1 MKVKIVIST
10 FVFKVM
16 NKQIYI
22 AILCIS
28 ALLGCKPQQQITTVN
43 FKGYKVDQQK
53 NKDSAVLKMLAPYSD
68 SINKTMNTVIGFST
82 RGLTKK
88 QPESE
93 LGNFMADCM
102 LQMATQRFGKKVD
115 AAFINYGG
123 IRSYIPKGEITV
135 GKIYELMPFDNII
148 VIQDVTGTVFKQ
160 FLLKVADR
168 GGWPLSG
175 LSMKIKDKKPE
186 QILIEGKPIDDNA
199 IYTIA
204 NSDYIANGGDDCFM
218 LKALPQQNNG
228 YLLRDALIEFIQQ
241 ITKQGKPID
250 WKVEG
255 RVTY

>member
-1 MKVKIVIST
+1 MIKQYFIPFIS
-10 FVFKVM
+10 
-16 NKQIYI
+16 IC
-22 AILCIS
+22 ILAS
-28 ALLGCKPQQQITTVN
+28 CKPQQQVTTVS
-43 FKGYKVDQQK
+43 FKGYKIEKQHNRDTT
-53 NKDSAVLKMLAPYSD
+53 VLTMLAPYSD
-68 SINKTMNTVIGFST
+68 SINKTMNMVIGFST

-102 LQMATQRFGKKVD
+102 RLMAEQRFGKKVD

-135 GKIYELMPFDNII
+135 GKIYELMPFDNLI
-148 VIQDVTGTVFKQ
+148 VLQEVKGSIFKK

-175 LSMKIKDKKPE
+175 LTMKIKEKKPE
-186 QILIEGKPIDDNA
+186 QILIDGKPIEDDA
-199 IYTIA
+199 VYIIA
-204 NSDYIANGGDDCFM
+204 NSDYIANGGDDCDM
-218 LKALPQQNNG
+218 LKALPQLNNG
-228 YLLRDALIEFIQQ
+228 YLLRDALIAFIQQ

-250 WKVEG
+250 WKLEG

>member
-1 MKVKIVIST
+1 MMKQYFIPIIS
-10 FVFKVM
+10 
-16 NKQIYI
+16 IC
-22 AILCIS
+22 ILAS
-28 ALLGCKPQQQITTVN
+28 CKPQQQVTTVS
-43 FKGYKVDQQK
+43 FKGYKIEKQNNRDTT
-53 NKDSAVLKMLAPYSD
+53 VLTMLAPYSD
-68 SINKTMNTVIGFST
+68 SIHKTMNTVIGFST
-82 RGLTKK
+82 RGLSKK

-102 LQMATQRFGKKVD
+102 RLMAEKRFGKKVD

-135 GKIYELMPFDNII
+135 GKIYELMPFDNLI
-148 VIQDVTGTVFKQ
+148 VIQEVKGSIFKQ

-175 LSMKIKDKKPE
+175 LTMKIKEKKPE
-186 QILIEGKPIDDNA
+186 QIFIDGKPIEDDA
-199 IYTIA
+199 IYIIA
-204 NSDYIANGGDDCFM
+204 NSDYIANGGDDCEM
-218 LKALPQQNNG
+218 LKALPQLNNG

-250 WKVEG
+250 WKLEG

>member
-1 MKVKIVIST
+1 MK
-10 FVFKVM
+10 
-16 NKQIYI
+16 KQISI
-22 AILCIS
+22 AIFCI
-28 ALLGCKPQQQITTVN
+28 ATLVACKPQQQTTTVN
-43 FKGYKVDQQK
+43 FKGYKINQQN
-53 NKDSAVLKMLAPYSD
+53 NKDTSLLKMLAPYSD

-102 LQMATQRFGKKVD
+102 LQMASKRFGKKVD

-135 GKIYELMPFDNII
+135 GKIYELMPFDNLV
-148 VIQDVTGTVFKQ
+148 VIQEVKGSILKQ

-186 QILIEGKPIDDNA
+186 QILVAGNPINDDA
-199 IYTIA
+199 IYIIA
-204 NSDYIANGGDDCFM
+204 NSDYIANGGDDCIM
-218 LKALPQQNNG
+218 LKSIPQQNNG

-250 WKVEG
+250 WKLDS